1 MLNACLKKRK
11 LRKER
16 IKAQWSPWLL
26 RFKLSD
32 YYRFNSLYLL
42 ILTTQVCLIV
52 TCSSCRQG
60 IILWVHPLWD
70 KEKYNFCVL
79 GWFDVNFGTGLIYP
93 VNLNIH
99 SNLNRSLVQRCGW
112 KGTIL
117 YSFSLKWL
125 LFFAWYFFFWYW
137 SYDWLYQYLPK
148 QLTSTQ
154 RFFFFLDYGWTR
166 PTAQTTRVFKDV
178 EAEFL

>member
-1 MLNACLKKRK
+1 MLNACLKKRN
-11 LRKER
+11 LWKER
-16 IKAQWSPWLL
+16 IKAQWSSWLL
-26 RFKLSD
+26 RFKLPD
-32 YYRFNSLYLL
+32 YCCFNSLYLL

-60 IILWVHPLWD
+60 IILWAHPLWD
-70 KEKYNFCVL
+70 KEKYNFCAL
-79 GWFDVNFGTGLIYP
+79 GWFDVNFGTGIIYP

-99 SNLNRSLVQRCGW
+99 SNLNRSLVQRCGR

-125 LFFAWYFFFWYW
+125 LFFAWVCFLFFWYW
-137 SYDWLYQYLPK
+137 SYDWLHQYLPK

-154 RFFFFLDYGWTR
+154 RFLFSLIMAGLRHPGFSRL
-166 PTAQTTRVFKDV
+166 
-178 EAEFL
+178 

>member
-11 LRKER
+11 LWKER

-32 YYRFNSLYLL
+32 YYHFNSLYLL

-125 LFFAWYFFFWYW
+125 LFFAWYFFFGTDHLTDFISICLSSW
-137 SYDWLYQYLPK
+137 QAPK
-148 QLTSTQ
+148 D
-154 RFFFFLDYGWTR
+154 FFFSLIMAGLGQLHR
-166 PTAQTTRVFKDV
+166 QP
-178 EAEFL
+178 EFSRT

>member
-1 MLNACLKKRK
+1 M
-11 LRKER
+11 
-16 IKAQWSPWLL
+16 
-26 RFKLSD
+26 
-32 YYRFNSLYLL
+32 YLL

-79 GWFDVNFGTGLIYP
+79 GWLDVNFGTGLIYP

-99 SNLNRSLVQRCGW
+99 SNLNRSLVRRWGL

-125 LFFAWYFFFWYW
+125 LFFAWYFSFLYW
-137 SYDWLYQYLPK
+137 SYDWLHQYLPSSWQAPK
-148 QLTSTQ
+148 D
-154 RFFFFLDYGWTR
+154 FFFFSLIMAGLGR
-166 PTAQTTRVFKDV
+166 LHRKP
-178 EAEFL
+178 EFSRT

>member
-1 MLNACLKKRK
+1 MLNACLKKRN
-11 LRKER
+11 LWKER
-16 IKAQWSPWLL
+16 IKAPWSPWLL
-26 RFKLSD
+26 RLKLSD
-32 YYRFNSLYLL
+32 YYCFNSLYLL
-42 ILTTQVCLIV
+42 ILTTQVWLIV

-60 IILWVHPLWD
+60 ILIWVHPLWD
-70 KEKYNFCVL
+70 KEKCNFSVL
-79 GWFDVNFGTGLIYP
+79 GWFDVNFGIYP

-99 SNLNRSLVQRCGW
+99 SNLNRSLVQRCGL

-125 LFFAWYFFFWYW
+125 LFFAWNFFFFWYW
-137 SYDWLYQYLPK
+137 SYDWLHQYLPK

-154 RFFFFLDYGWTR
+154 RFFFFFLDYDWTR
-166 PTAQTTRVFKDV
+166 RTAQRTGVFKHV